1 MIFVLRAQGQ
11 GRGGRQHGL
20 AKGGLPW
27 AQATGEQRTA
37 AALTAHL
44 VSLMKSATCARAP
57 RTDGR
62 SAPSR
67 ARRLATHSSENT
79 REYRFTGKKK
89 PVLYRYFTGTIPV
102 RVDQISSTVRVNTGW
117 TGIGPVC
124 APRDKVFDVRG

>member
-67 ARRLATHSSENT
+67 ARKARDALVEEHSVES
-79 REYRFTGKKK
+79 TGL

>member
-67 ARRLATHSSENT
+67 ARAGSRRT
-79 REYRFTGKKK
+79 RRRTLESTGL
-89 PVLYRYFTGTIPV
+89 PVLYRYFTGTLPV

>member
-44 VSLMKSATCARAP
+44 VSLMKSATCARVP

-67 ARRLATHSSENT
+67 ARRLATH
-79 REYRFTGKKK
+79 
-89 PVLYRYFTGTIPV
+89 
-102 RVDQISSTVRVNTGW
+102 
-117 TGIGPVC
+117 
-124 APRDKVFDVRG
+124 

>member
-57 RTDGR
+57 RTDGC

-67 ARRLATHSSENT
+67 ARAGSRRT
-79 REYRFTGKKK
+79 RRRTLESTGL
-89 PVLYRYFTGTIPV
+89 PVLCRYFTGTLPV

>member
-57 RTDGR
+57 RTDGC

-79 REYRFTGKKK
+79 REYRFTGTI
-89 PVLYRYFTGTIPV
+89 PVLYRYYTGA
-102 RVDQISSTVRVNTGW
+102 
-117 TGIGPVC
+117 C
-124 APRDKVFDVRG
+124 